1 MRKIIRYFVIGLGA
15 AVLFLC
21 ALVAIFLAVFDAN
34 EYKDDL
40 SALVLEQTGR
50 DLQFHGD
57 VSLTVFPALGMKLG
71 AMSFSNAEGFGP
83 QPMIKVTEASIS
95 VDLGSLIAM
104 RPEIEKLVLR
114 DLEVDLQKNAAG
126 VTNWDDLV
134 AAETESAG
142 AESTPSSGGEDK
154 AEGSGTQIEAA
165 FGGLDLQNI
174 RLLWRDAQ
182 SGDELLINDL
192 DLTTGRIVPNQA
204 FPLQL
209 HLDASA
215 SGDLNVLVDL
225 NTMVEFLAE
234 QQQLTL
240 SDITLALN
248 EYQIAGSLQVRD
260 FAQPALKFDLSTPE
274 LDVDALLAEKP
285 AADAGPTVQQPNDS
299 GASSEPEDVRIELP
313 VATLRSLDIDGKL
326 RVGLIKAM
334 NVRASELDITVGAK
348 DGLVSLKPVTLK
360 AYEGDVS
367 SSVVID
373 VRSDTPKY
381 GISENVSNLRVG
393 KLLEDYSGK
402 ATISGRLNAET
413 NLTTRGE
420 WLSELKK
427 NSNGTLSMAFLDGA
441 LNGFNIRHSI
451 DVAKARLQGDEPP
464 KEETLKTDF
473 SSLSLS
479 GVLRNGV
486 FSSDDLDLQAPL
498 LRVGGKG
505 SADFN
510 DETVDY
516 LVEAKLVGTLEGQE
530 GKQAD
535 ELAGLPIPVAI
546 EGPFDSPG
554 IDVQLDEMLKA
565 KADAEKARIKAE
577 IEKQKQELQEQIE
590 AEKKA
595 LTEAKKREQE
605 KKLEL
610 EKARLEKEKA
620 EAEKKAKDKL
630 KNLFD

>member
-1 MRKIIRYFVIGLGA
+1 M
-15 AVLFLC
+15 
-21 ALVAIFLAVFDAN
+21 
-34 EYKDDL
+34 
-40 SALVLEQTGR
+40 
-50 DLQFHGD
+50 
-57 VSLTVFPALGMKLG
+57 
-71 AMSFSNAEGFGP
+71 
-83 QPMIKVTEASIS
+83 
-95 VDLGSLIAM
+95 
-104 RPEIEKLVLR
+104 
-114 DLEVDLQKNAAG
+114 
-126 VTNWDDLV
+126 
-134 AAETESAG
+134 
-142 AESTPSSGGEDK
+142 
-154 AEGSGTQIEAA
+154 
-165 FGGLDLQNI
+165 
-174 RLLWRDAQ
+174 
-182 SGDELLINDL
+182 
-192 DLTTGRIVPNQA
+192 
-204 FPLQL
+204 
-209 HLDASA
+209 
-215 SGDLNVLVDL
+215 
-225 NTMVEFLAE
+225 
-234 QQQLTL
+234 
-240 SDITLALN
+240 
-248 EYQIAGSLQVRD
+248 
-260 FAQPALKFDLSTPE
+260 
-274 LDVDALLAEKP
+274 
-285 AADAGPTVQQPNDS
+285 
-299 GASSEPEDVRIELP
+299 
-313 VATLRSLDIDGKL
+313 
-326 RVGLIKAM
+326 
-334 NVRASELDITVGAK
+334 
-348 DGLVSLKPVTLK
+348 
-360 AYEGDVS
+360 
-367 SSVVID
+367 
-373 VRSDTPKY
+373 
-381 GISENVSNLRVG
+381 G